1 MYKREII
8 DPASRAVIIYLHNF
22 AAEFYKV
29 YLIVRII
36 RFMKFRFLLSAA
48 VAFVM
53 PLAAEAYE
61 TGDVVELTPQ
71 LYGKV
76 FSKNGSNHIVEVY
89 ANPDN
94 KPSGALEIKNMYTE
108 GGDTFTVT
116 MIATGA
122 FEYSDVTDVTVG
134 AQVYLVGSRAF
145 LGCTKLTSFVES
157 EPGSVTVINDEAFG
171 YTLKLTEARFPGAKL
186 VGEFAFRRSGIA
198 SATMPEVKEIKA
210 GAFQECQNLVSL
222 NGGAK
227 VESIGNIAFCNCPKF
242 TGMTLGS
249 VACKGG
255 LHDFRFR
262 CRAEGYGYPR
272 RTDRGRELCISGIG
286 TDARVYPLRQGDGFL
301 RGEHDPAP
309 QDDHRPLL
317 RQQCD

>member
-1 MYKREII
+1 
-8 DPASRAVIIYLHNF
+8 
-22 AAEFYKV
+22 
-29 YLIVRII
+29 
-36 RFMKFRFLLSAA
+36 MKFRFLLSAA

-94 KPSGALEIKNMYTE
+94 KPSGALEIKNMYTV

-157 EPGSVTVINDEAFG
+157 APGSVTVINDEAGVRLYVETYRGTFSRS
-171 YTLKLTEARFPGAKL
+171 EACG
-186 VGEFAFRRSGIA
+186 
-198 SATMPEVKEIKA
+198 
-210 GAFQECQNLVSL
+210 
-222 NGGAK
+222 
-227 VESIGNIAFCNCPKF
+227 
-242 TGMTLGS
+242 
-249 VACKGG
+249 
-255 LHDFRFR
+255 
-262 CRAEGYGYPR
+262 
-272 RTDRGRELCISGIG
+272 
-286 TDARVYPLRQGDGFL
+286 
-301 RGEHDPAP
+301 
-309 QDDHRPLL
+309 
-317 RQQCD
+317 

>member
-1 MYKREII
+1 
-8 DPASRAVIIYLHNF
+8 
-22 AAEFYKV
+22 
-29 YLIVRII
+29 
-36 RFMKFRFLLSAA
+36 MKFRFLLSAA

-94 KPSGALEIKNMYTE
+94 KPSGALEIKNMYTV

-157 EPGSVTVINDEAFG
+157 APGSVTVINDEAFG

-242 TGMTLGS
+242 TGMTLGPSLAKVGSTTFAFDVELKDMVIPAGQTEAGNCAYQGSGLTRVFILSDKVIDFCEASMILRHKTITDLYCVNS
-249 VACKGG
+249 VIEEVA
-255 LHDFRFR
+255 
-262 CRAEGYGYPR
+262 
-272 RTDRGRELCISGIG
+272 
-286 TDARVYPLRQGDGFL
+286 GFL
-301 RGEHDPAP
+301 KN
-309 QDDHRPLL
+309 
-317 RQQCD
+317 